1 MATKNTKKNKFL
13 TKLILT
19 LISVVFGLLLAEG
32 VARIFL
38 DPVDYLKPRK
48 IEDEILGFKL
58 GPNSGGHDSWGYRN
72 KSVPGRADIV
82 AIGDSHTYGISA
94 KASETWP
101 SFLEKISGGKTYNLS
116 LPGYGPVE
124 YYYLL
129 KNKAFDLDPS
139 VVVVGLY
146 FGNDLLDTYKSVYNN
161 QYWKH
166 LRRAGF
172 QSDEIVK
179 NKEVDVD
186 KFSYKLRHFLPG
198 NSVVYRIISSSVI
211 GDELRQLR
219 RIYQGEDIIMFEQKQ
234 YNIQTGFM
242 PSVRLKALN
251 LELAHVR
258 EGLRISLDLI
268 DKMNMICKEKNTEF
282 LVVLIPTKE
291 SVYSDFI
298 GNNSS
303 LPNSETIDEL
313 LTNESQV
320 RKLAIN
326 HLTKNNIDFVSV
338 VDALRGRTRY
348 EQLYPTNF
356 GTHSNKNGYRLIA
369 ADISQYLF
377 EKSAN

>member
-72 KSVPGRADIV
+72 RSVPDRADIV

-94 KASETWP
+94 KASDTWP
-101 SFLEKISGGKTYNLS
+101 SFLEKLSGEKTYNLS

-161 QYWKH
+161 EYWKH

-198 NSVVYRIISSSVI
+198 NSIVYRIISSSVI

-242 PSVRLKALN
+242 PAVRLRALN
-251 LELAHVR
+251 LNLASVR

-268 DKMNMICKEKNTEF
+268 DKMNMLCKEKNTEF

-303 LPNSETIDEL
+303 LPSAEIIDEL
-313 LTNESQV
+313 LANESEV
-320 RKLAIN
+320 RKLVIN
-326 HLTKNNIDFVSV
+326 HLDNNDIAFVNV
-338 VDALRGRTRY
+338 VDVLRGMARY

-369 ADISQYLF
+369 ANISQYLF

>member
-1 MATKNTKKNKFL
+1 MATKNNKKNKFSAKFL
-13 TKLILT
+13 LALA
-19 LISVVFGLLLAEG
+19 SVVAALLITEAIT
-32 VARIFL
+32 RIFL

-48 IEDEILGFKL
+48 ISDDILGSKL
-58 GPNSGGHDSWGYRN
+58 GPNSGAHDSWGYRN
-72 KSVPGRADIV
+72 RSVPDRADIV

-94 KASETWP
+94 KASDAWP
-101 SFLEKISGGKTYNLS
+101 SLLEKLSGEKTYNLS

-139 VVVVGLY
+139 VVVLGLY

-161 QYWKH
+161 EYWKH

-179 NKEVDVD
+179 NKEVDID

-211 GDELRQLR
+211 GNELRQLR

-242 PSVRLKALN
+242 PTVRLKALN

-303 LPNSETIDEL
+303 LPNTEIIDEL
-313 LTNESQV
+313 LANESVV
-320 RKLAIN
+320 RKLVIN
-326 HLTKNNIDFVSV
+326 HLDKNDIAFVSV

-356 GTHSNKNGYRLIA
+356 GTHSNKNYYRLIA
-369 ADISQYLF
+369 ANISQYLF

>member
-1 MATKNTKKNKFL
+1 MATKNTKRNKFL

-58 GPNSGGHDSWGYRN
+58 GPNSGAHDSWGYRN
-72 KSVPGRADIV
+72 RSVPDRADIV

-94 KASETWP
+94 KASDSWP
-101 SFLEKISGGKTYNLS
+101 SLLEKLTGKLTYNLS
-116 LPGYGPVE
+116 LPGYGPVQ
-124 YYYLL
+124 YYHLL
-129 KNKAFDLDPS
+129 KTKAFDLDPS

-161 QYWKH
+161 EYWKH

-179 NKEVDVD
+179 NKEVDID

-198 NSVVYRIISSSVI
+198 NSVVYRIISSSVV

-219 RIYQGEDIIMFEQKQ
+219 RIYQGEEIIMYENIE

-242 PSVRLKALN
+242 PAVRLRALDLN
-251 LELAHVR
+251 LASVR

-303 LPNSETIDEL
+303 LPNTEIIDEL
-313 LTNESQV
+313 LANESEV
-320 RKLAIN
+320 RKLVIN
-326 HLTKNNIDFVSV
+326 HLDNNDIAFVSV

-356 GTHSNKNGYRLIA
+356 GTHSNKNGYRIIA
-369 ADISQYLF
+369 
-377 EKSAN
+377 KSVAQNLNRSDN

>member
-1 MATKNTKKNKFL
+1 MAIEKNKKNKFT
-13 TKLILT
+13 TKIL
-19 LISVVFGLLLAEG
+19 LVLASVFFGLLLAEG

-72 KSVPGRADIV
+72 RSVPDRADIV

-94 KASETWP
+94 KASDTWP
-101 SFLEKISGGKTYNLS
+101 TFLEKLSGEKTYNLS
-116 LPGYGPVE
+116 LPGYGPVQ

-129 KNKAFDLDPS
+129 KNKAFDLEPS

-161 QYWKH
+161 EYWKH
-166 LRRAGF
+166 LRRTGF

-179 NKEVDVD
+179 NKKVDID

-211 GDELRQLR
+211 GNELRQLR

-242 PSVRLKALN
+242 PTVRLKALN

-268 DKMNMICKEKNTEF
+268 DKMNMVCKEKNTEF

-303 LPNSETIDEL
+303 LPNTEIIDEL
-313 LTNESQV
+313 LANENEV
-320 RKLAIN
+320 RKLVIN
-326 HLTKNNIDFVSV
+326 HLD
-338 VDALRGRTRY
+338 
-348 EQLYPTNF
+348 
-356 GTHSNKNGYRLIA
+356 GYRIIA
-369 ADISQYLF
+369 
-377 EKSAN
+377 KSVAQNLNRSDN

>member
-38 DPVDYLKPRK
+38 DPIDYLKPRK

-72 KSVPGRADIV
+72 RSVPDRADIV

-94 KASETWP
+94 KASDTWP
-101 SFLEKISGGKTYNLS
+101 SLLEKLSREKTYNLS

-129 KNKAFDLDPS
+129 KNKAFDLEPS
-139 VVVVGLY
+139 VVVVGVY

-161 QYWKH
+161 EYWKH
-166 LRRAGF
+166 LRRTGF
-172 QSDEIVK
+172 QSDEIV
-179 NKEVDVD
+179 NKKKVDRD

-211 GDELRQLR
+211 GNELRQLR
-219 RIYQGEDIIMFEQKQ
+219 RIYQGEDIIMFEQKR

-242 PSVRLKALN
+242 PTVRLKALN

-268 DKMNMICKEKNTEF
+268 DKMNMVCKEKNTEF

-303 LPNSETIDEL
+303 LPNTEIIDEL
-313 LTNESQV
+313 LANENEV
-320 RKLAIN
+320 RKLVIN
-326 HLTKNNIDFVSV
+326 HLDNNDIAFVSV

-356 GTHSNKNGYRLIA
+356 GTHSNKNGYRIIA
-369 ADISQYLF
+369 
-377 EKSAN
+377 KSVAQNLNRSDN

>member
-1 MATKNTKKNKFL
+1 M
-13 TKLILT
+13 
-19 LISVVFGLLLAEG
+19 
-32 VARIFL
+32 
-38 DPVDYLKPRK
+38 
-48 IEDEILGFKL
+48 
-58 GPNSGGHDSWGYRN
+58 
-72 KSVPGRADIV
+72 
-82 AIGDSHTYGISA
+82 
-94 KASETWP
+94 
-101 SFLEKISGGKTYNLS
+101 
-116 LPGYGPVE
+116 
-124 YYYLL
+124 
-129 KNKAFDLDPS
+129 
-139 VVVVGLY
+139 VVGLY

-161 QYWKH
+161 EYWKH

-198 NSVVYRIISSSVI
+198 NSIVYRIISSSVI
-211 GDELRQLR
+211 GDEVRQLR
-219 RIYQGEDIIMFEQKQ
+219 RLYQGEEIIMYENIE

-242 PSVRLKALN
+242 PAVRLKALN

-268 DKMNMICKEKNTEF
+268 GKMNMICKEKNTEF

-303 LPNSETIDEL
+303 LPNTEIIDEL
-313 LTNESQV
+313 LANESEV
-320 RKLAIN
+320 RKLVIN
-326 HLTKNNIDFVSV
+326 HLDNNDIAFVSV

>member
-72 KSVPGRADIV
+72 RSVPDRADIV

-94 KASETWP
+94 KASDTWP
-101 SFLEKISGGKTYNLS
+101 SFLEKLSGEKTYNLS

-129 KNKAFDLDPS
+129 KNKAFDLYPS

-161 QYWKH
+161 EYWKH

-198 NSVVYRIISSSVI
+198 NSIVYRIISSSVI
-211 GDELRQLR
+211 GDEVRQLR
-219 RIYQGEDIIMFEQKQ
+219 RLYQGEEIIMYENIE

-242 PSVRLKALN
+242 PAVRLKALN

-268 DKMNMICKEKNTEF
+268 GKMNMICKEKNTEF

-303 LPNSETIDEL
+303 LPNTEIID
-313 LTNESQV
+313 
-320 RKLAIN
+320 
-326 HLTKNNIDFVSV
+326 
-338 VDALRGRTRY
+338 
-348 EQLYPTNF
+348 
-356 GTHSNKNGYRLIA
+356 
-369 ADISQYLF
+369 
-377 EKSAN
+377 